1 MDDVRENTYSSRDL
15 NPFTPACDTKR
26 GKPVLRQWRGN
37 ITAPSKDRA
46 RTQTCEW
53 RVEPHAAA
61 QIVLTLRFSLR
72 PHMDRLE
79 IWDAQDS
86 GYGVECYPCSFSM
99 EGSVVT
105 KKFVGKILPTANR
118 YGFVD
123 SYSAVIRTMS
133 RVKGR
138 VSNKPLISQ

>member
-15 NPFTPACDTKR
+15 NPFTAACDTKR
-26 GKPVLRQWRGN
+26 GTPVLRQWRGN
-37 ITAPSKDRA
+37 ITAPGKDRA